1 MTGKGD
7 RGEELGGA
15 TRGDRWPRSP
25 YHSAHTSGQDSE
37 VEQQKRRP
45 GESLV
50 TPAGTALARQDP
62 VGHAERELDHPPSQ
76 QQLDVQRPKP

>member
-7 RGEELGGA
+7 SGEELGGA
-15 TRGDRWPRSP
+15 TRGDRWPRSTH
-25 YHSAHTSGQDSE
+25 HSAHTGTQNSQ
-37 VEQQKRRP
+37 VEQQERRP

-50 TPAGTALARQDP
+50 TPASTALARQDP
-62 VGHAERELDHPPSQ
+62 VSHAERELDHPPSQ

>member
-7 RGEELGGA
+7 RREEFGGA
-15 TRGDRWPRSP
+15 TRGDHGPPSP
-25 YHSAHTSGQDSE
+25 QHSAHTGGQNSE

-50 TPAGTALARQDP
+50 TPAGTALTRQDP

-76 QQLDVQRPKP
+76 QQLDVQRPEP